1 MKAINKIK
9 LKIFLIK
16 CIFEIIVNGTIL
28 SIVFLSDRLFETL
41 LFYICWFAFRK
52 CVPKIFHVK
61 RLRSPLMNIV
71 GCLFLSVFC
80 FIIAMKLMLPI
91 EISIFSSVLVGIF
104 INYCLYKIEDYI
116 ELKEQIAQK
125 VKDIYSMNEE
135 ELRCYARKK
144 HLSEM
149 MIDTLVLKVIHNY
162 KWVEIQ
168 QERNY
173 SKTAIIY
180 HKKQICKVLNIE
192 L

>member
-1 MKAINKIK
+1 MKAITKIK

-16 CIFEIIVNGTIL
+16 CIFEIIVNGAIL
-28 SIVFLSDRLFETL
+28 SIAFLSDRIIETL
-41 LFYICWFAFRK
+41 LFYISWQVFRT
-52 CVPKIFHVK
+52 CVPKIFHV
-61 RLRSPLMNIV
+61 RLKSPLMSII
-71 GCLFLSVFC
+71 GCLFCSILTFM
-80 FIIAMKLMLPI
+80 FAMKLMLPI
-91 EISIFSSVLVGIF
+91 EISIFSSVMVGIF

-116 ELKEQIAQK
+116 DLKKEIAKQ
-125 VKDIYSMNEE
+125 VKDIYAMSEE
-135 ELRCYARKK
+135 ELRNYARSK

-168 QERNY
+168 HERNY

-180 HKKQICKVLNIE
+180 HKKQICKALNVE